1 MLLIWDL
8 GTRRS
13 LFTLQS
19 VTVPDVAQK
28 RNEWIEKIEELDAD
42 KCVFIDES
50 GVNIDMTRHYGRAVG
65 KERAVD
71 KTPENT
77 PTNTTILSSIRLNG
91 ETAYTTYTGGTTGDR
106 FVDYLEKTLI
116 PTLNKGDIVIMDNLR
131 SHHIKKVAEVL
142 EKAEIK
148 FLYLPPYSPDFNPI
162 EKMWSK
168 IKSILRK
175 LKARNVKNLPKAI
188 ETAFSCIAQS
198 DCIGWF
204 NSCGVSC

>member
-1 MLLIWDL
+1 MKLLGNMLLIWDL

-116 PTLNKGDIVIMDNLR
+116 PTLNKGDIV
-131 SHHIKKVAEVL
+131 
-142 EKAEIK
+142 
-148 FLYLPPYSPDFNPI
+148 PPYSPDFNPI

-175 LKARNVKNLPKAI
+175 LKARNVKDLPKTI

>member
-1 MLLIWDL
+1 MEQQEIYIRHLIPAHSKATKICMFSTLFNTTSVNIVGEINLLI
-8 GTRRS
+8 
-13 LFTLQS
+13 
-19 VTVPDVAQK
+19 
-28 RNEWIEKIEELDAD
+28 
-42 KCVFIDES
+42 
-50 GVNIDMTRHYGRAVG
+50 Y
-65 KERAVD
+65 
-71 KTPENT
+71 
-77 PTNTTILSSIRLNG
+77 
-91 ETAYTTYTGGTTGDR
+91 R

-175 LKARNVKNLPKAI
+175 LKARNVKDLPKAI
-188 ETAFSCIAQS
+188 ETAFSCIVQS

>member
-1 MLLIWDL
+1 MI
-8 GTRRS
+8 
-13 LFTLQS
+13 FC
-19 VTVPDVAQK
+19 
-28 RNEWIEKIEELDAD
+28 LD
-42 KCVFIDES
+42 I
-50 GVNIDMTRHYGRAVG
+50 
-65 KERAVD
+65 
-71 KTPENT
+71 
-77 PTNTTILSSIRLNG
+77 
-91 ETAYTTYTGGTTGDR
+91 GGH
-106 FVDYLEKTLI
+106 FI

-175 LKARNVKNLPKAI
+175 LKARHVKNLPKAI
-188 ETAFSCIAQS
+188 ETAVSCIAQS

>member
-1 MLLIWDL
+1 M
-8 GTRRS
+8 
-13 LFTLQS
+13 
-19 VTVPDVAQK
+19 PDVAQK

-116 PTLNKGDIVIMDNLR
+116 PTLHKGDIVIMDNLR

-175 LKARNVKNLPKAI
+175 LKARKVKDLPKAI
-188 ETAFSCIAQS
+188 KTAFSCIAQS